1 MFVVAATK
9 IQAWWRGWLVRNR
22 PRFGHGDAS
31 GAMFVMQSRRRHI
44 ASMCLGSALSPDT
57 LSRQA
62 SIGRYA
68 SEQAMLASREAER
81 ALALVA
87 AARSQLPHRPR

>member
-1 MFVVAATK
+1 
-9 IQAWWRGWLVRNR
+9 
-22 PRFGHGDAS
+22 
-31 GAMFVMQSRRRHI
+31 
-44 ASMCLGSALSPDT
+44 MCLGSALSPDT